1 MDRQRGNREP
11 FEYYWREAL
20 NKAEISPSD
29 SVWGMISK
37 SLDVMKYKHRSQLY
51 GLVAAVAVLIAVSV
65 SIQSDWIGS
74 GVNLESN
81 YLAEQSNQNQLEV
94 QIQEIDIERSMGPHA
109 VLNGFVFLDLRE
121 FNLNNQERK
130 QEKINLSPVIDK
142 EIIVP
147 DKKDYQLLDKT
158 SIVKSTISPIQTY
171 YPNFMKENS
180 IKGKGVQS
188 WAGLNI
194 GGSSFNP
201 NYEMTDAGDI
211 LAGGGL
217 NPGFLENQ
225 DGTVTSLNENMMV
238 GINRK
243 IEVNLGMTIKER
255 FVLEGAFQYVQT
267 ELVQQSNFMIE
278 NISYPISMAAPDIS
292 TVAEVKDK
300 SVEKMQ
306 EVSYTT
312 KETELENRIDFAS
325 VPLRAG
331 FIFLDQRLSLRVNAG
346 LVTNFYLG
354 NIHRSLDDQ
363 TPLAEFRNN
372 DNSLYRNIS
381 FSGQT
386 GVSLGYRLI
395 QNIDVTFEPNYTQSF
410 QSITRSYMGFSSVPN
425 GFGIMAGVRY
435 NFN

>member
-1 MDRQRGNREP
+1 MDKQRGNRES
-11 FEYYWREAL
+11 FEYYWREAI

-29 SVWGMISK
+29 SVWHMISK

-51 GLVAAVAVLIAVSV
+51 GLVAAVAILLAVSV

-81 YLAEQSNQNQLEV
+81 YLAEQSNQNKLEV
-94 QIQEIDIERSMGPHA
+94 QMQKIDIERSMGPHA
-109 VLNGFVFLDLRE
+109 VLNEFVFLDLRE

-158 SIVKSTISPIQTY
+158 SIVKGTISPIQAY
-171 YPNFMKENS
+171 YPNFLKENS
-180 IKGKGVQS
+180 IKGKGLQS

-278 NISYPISMAAPDIS
+278 NISYPTSMAAPDIS

-354 NIHRSLDDQ
+354 NVHRSLDDQ
-363 TPLAEFRNN
+363 TPLAEFRNS

-386 GVSLGYRLI
+386 GVSLGYRLV